1 MGRLPTGCLAGSS
14 RCLKGKLMKRYFRS
28 ILSLFR
34 RHLAEA
40 WTQVHY
46 YIYDPRKPSKADFL
60 GLSLEDQAMWIEANV
75 ADHEAKLYGDNYL
88 GCSYALDEATFSEYL
103 EYRED
108 YGVSGLIEE
117 QLPSIS
123 EARIEEI
130 DDGAEL
136 TNDELEALGTAMA
149 ENDFD
154 GWDVHSG
161 FHVKVRFGA
170 LYALY
175 VGRSIGQGGTSF
187 ELEKVFKS
195 QRLALEYVLKK
206 PMVALE

>member
-1 MGRLPTGCLAGSS
+1 
-14 RCLKGKLMKRYFRS
+14 MKRRIRS
-28 ILSLFR
+28 TMFLIR
-34 RHLAEA
+34 RHLATA
-40 WTQVHY
+40 WEQTHY
-46 YIYDPRKPSKADFL
+46 YIYDPRKPSKTEF
-60 GLSLEDQAMWIEANV
+60 LSLSVEDQALWIEANV

-88 GCSYALDEATFSEYL
+88 GCSYALDEATFRKYL

-123 EARIEEI
+123 EVRKEEI

-136 TNDELEALGTAMA
+136 SSEEVEALSTAIA

-154 GWDVHSG
+154 GWDTHSG
-161 FHVKVRFGA
+161 FQFKVRFGA

-175 VGRSIGQGGTSF
+175 VGEDMGQGGTSF
-187 ELEKVFKS
+187 ELERVVKTK
-195 QRLALEYVLKK
+195 QLALQYVSKK
-206 PMVALE
+206 PMVAVEGG